1 MTRIALMGAGGK
13 MGFRITRKIKDLNDY
28 SVRYIETGAGAI
40 ERLRGLGVA
49 VTPQTEAVK
58 DADVI
63 ILAIPD
69 AVIGTISRQLVPVM
83 KAGAMVLGLD
93 PAAAYADVMPVREGI
108 SFFVT
113 HPCHPSVFGSDP
125 DISAVNDYFGG
136 IATMDIVCAL
146 YRGPDSDYEK
156 GEAIAKVIFSPVRK
170 SFKISV
176 EQMAILEPALVETFA
191 LTLVGAMTE
200 AIEEVAKMGVP
211 AEVAKSFLWGHVRT
225 EMAAMFG
232 VADFTVSDGAKQ
244 AMTEARDIIFK
255 PDWKKKV
262 FDVRRIKETVRRITS
277 AIAH

>member
-13 MGFRITRKIKDLNDY
+13 MGFRITKKIKDLRDY
-28 SVRYIETGAGAI
+28 SVQYVETGAAAI
-40 ERLRGLGVA
+40 ERLKGIGIE
-49 VTPQTEAVK
+49 VTSQNGAVK

-69 AVIGTISRQLVPVM
+69 AIIGKVSREIVPTV
-83 KAGAMVLGLD
+83 KPGAMILGLD
-93 PAAAYADVMPVREGI
+93 PAAAYAEVMPARDGI

-125 DISAVNDYFGG
+125 DIRALNDYFGG

-146 YRGPDSDYEK
+146 YRGPDSDYGK

-170 SFKISV
+170 SYKITI

-200 AIEEVAKMGVP
+200 AIDEVAKMGVP

-244 AMTEARDIIFK
+244 AMNEARDIIFRK
-255 PDWKKKV
+255 DWKKI
-262 FDVRRIKETVRRITS
+262 FDVTRIKETVKRITS
-277 AIAH
+277 TIAH